1 MNLQPVARLRGG
13 SGGRLLVLMLIT
25 SVLTPSARALECQ
38 LQRGFI
44 GTEASSKTSGSSG
57 WNNTGDGFGA
67 SQSVNAYLSAK
78 AGCEIQSG
86 VSATLQAG
94 AEHARQFSPLGEYE
108 GARQQS
114 LLVVNQGYLSWAMRD
129 DLALDIGKI
138 RRSSGYLLAISPLDV
153 LRNPVGYLRNVQVNQ
168 SGARWRNFYD
178 EGSFGLSASLF
189 RDEGTFELLALPQ
202 LTHGRNPR
210 SSVADWTML
219 ERTNASDRYGL
230 SYTSGG
236 FDRFNPT
243 LVLLAGQTPTLALG
257 GSGALNDKIILNI
270 EGALTQG
277 QKWRHLN
284 GQAAQQL
291 QQQHAV
297 DNLFQQDSQHPGAEL
312 GVGLRYAGQYETEYG
327 MEYYTQSQGYS
338 RTEWRTMFDTA
349 GWLNGGYQQ
358 TIPPAWLTPEV
369 REGYRQ
375 YARWMAAE
383 VDNSGRYGYL
393 QGKHYLSA
401 WISRQNSGV
410 LRPSVTLSGLVN
422 LVDGSSMMTLQVN
435 SYLTD
440 ALEGYVGTRAALG
453 STRSEFGFF
462 GEKGMFYAGLRM
474 VW

>member
-1 MNLQPVARLRGG
+1 MKLQPV
-13 SGGRLLVLMLIT
+13 SGRPGYSGLWWSLLMLIT
-25 SVLTPSARALECQ
+25 PAAWALDCQ
-38 LQRGFI
+38 WQRGFI
-44 GTEASSKTSGSSG
+44 GTEASSKSNGSSE
-57 WNNTGDGFGA
+57 WNNSRHGFGA
-67 SQSVNAYLSAK
+67 SQSVNGYLSTK
-78 AGCEIQSG
+78 AGCDIQPG
-86 VSATLQAG
+86 ISATLQAG
-94 AEHARQFSPLGEYE
+94 AEYARQFSRLGEFE
-108 GARQQS
+108 GARQQG

-153 LRNPVGYLRNVQVNQ
+153 LRNPVSSMRNVQVNP

-178 EGSFGLSASLF
+178 EGSLGLSASLF
-189 RDEGTFELLALPQ
+189 RDEGTYELLALPQ

-210 SSVADWTML
+210 RSAADWKML
-219 ERTNASDRYGL
+219 ERTNASDRYSL

-243 LVLLAGQTPTLALG
+243 VVLLAGQTPALALG
-257 GSGALNDKIILNI
+257 GSSALNDKIIFNI

-284 GQAAQQL
+284 GQVAQQL
-291 QQQHAV
+291 QSQQPV
-297 DNLFQQDSQHPGAEL
+297 DNLFQQNSQHMGAEL

-327 MEYYTQSQGYS
+327 IEYYAQSQGYS
-338 RTEWRTMFDTA
+338 RAEWRTMFDTA
-349 GWLNGGYQQ
+349 KWVNGGYQPH
-358 TIPPAWLTPEV
+358 IPPEWLTPEL

-401 WISRQNSGV
+401 WISRQNSGI
-410 LRPSVTLSGLVN
+410 LRPSITLSGLMN
-422 LVDGSSMMTLQVN
+422 LVDGSNMMTLQVN
-435 SYLTD
+435 SYLTE

-462 GEKGMFYAGLRM
+462 GEKGVFYMGLRM